1 MSGISNRLKLLEKLL
16 ADLESDEAM
25 LLTQLDGFLAGILIC
40 PDLILP
46 GEWLPMVW
54 GGSDSD
60 AALES
65 TKEAEQLIA
74 LILQHYNSIVAD
86 LQRGPGHYAPLFDI
100 DMRNDE
106 VLWEI
111 WIDGFDTARQLRAG
125 SWAEIAGGDE
135 KTRSA
140 WAGLVALV
148 QIGLGET
155 TLPKE
160 QVDDLIAKAPDL
172 IPHYIETLNAWR
184 ISQHVAG
191 QPLRKGG
198 PQRAMP
204 LRLRKEI
211 QAMLRTKL
219 TGEFSLDATSPP
231 RKVLHCLGNQN

>member
-25 LLTQLDGFLAGILIC
+25 LLTQLDGFLAGIIIC

-54 GGSDSD
+54 AGSDSD
-60 AALES
+60 AAPVFES
-65 TKEAEQLIA
+65 TKEAEQLIE
-74 LILQHYNSIVAD
+74 LIMQHYNSIVAD
-86 LQRGPGHYAPLFDI
+86 LQRGAGHYSPLFDI
-100 DMRNDE
+100 DMRNDD

-111 WIDGFDTARQLRAG
+111 WIDGFDTARQLRAN
-125 SWAEIAGGDE
+125 SWAEIHAGDE

-140 WAGLVALV
+140 WVGLVTLV
-148 QIGLGET
+148 QIGRGES

-184 ISQHVAG
+184 ISQQVAG
-191 QPLRKGG
+191 QF
-198 PQRAMP
+198 
-204 LRLRKEI
+204 
-211 QAMLRTKL
+211 RTKAQNF
-219 TGEFSLDATSPP
+219 G
-231 RKVLHCLGNQN
+231 KVGRNEPCPCGSGKKYKRCCGLN

>member
-25 LLTQLDGFLAGILIC
+25 LLTQLDGFLAGIIIC

-60 AALES
+60 AAPVFES
-65 TKEAEQLIA
+65 TKEAEQLIE
-74 LILQHYNSIVAD
+74 LIMQHYNSIAAD

-100 DMRNDE
+100 DMRNDD

-111 WIDGFDTARQLRAG
+111 WIDGFDTARQLRAN
-125 SWAEIAGGDE
+125 SWAEIHAGDA
-135 KTRSA
+135 KARNA
-140 WAGLVALV
+140 WAGLVTLV
-148 QIGLGET
+148 QIGRGES

-191 QPLRKGG
+191 QP
-198 PQRAMP
+198 
-204 LRLRKEI
+204 
-211 QAMLRTKL
+211 RTKAPNF
-219 TGEFSLDATSPP
+219 G
-231 RKVLHCLGNQN
+231 KVGRNEPCPCGSGKKYKRCCGLN